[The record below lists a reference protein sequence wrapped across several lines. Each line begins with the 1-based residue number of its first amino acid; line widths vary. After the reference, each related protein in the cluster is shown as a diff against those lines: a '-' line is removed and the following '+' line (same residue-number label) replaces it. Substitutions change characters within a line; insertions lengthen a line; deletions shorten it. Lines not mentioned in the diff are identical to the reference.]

1 MVVQQQRFIQL
12 GDYSEGSR
20 GLDAAT
26 FAQRFGEA
34 FFLHHGPLGDL
45 KMAVDQKRTISLEVP
60 PASARRT
67 FNPRADYLVFPI
79 PETVAENPDKNVFWV
94 GRVVSN
100 EIVIPDESVS
110 AVHAYLVRNADGDF
124 DLQDMSSQ
132 NGTFVNGQLVG
143 VQGRGDPT
151 RLDSGDRVTFGGVN
165 FTFLKMHEFR
175 NLIAS
180 LLV

>member
-1 MVVQQQRFIQL
+1 MVMHTERFIQL
-12 GDYSEGSR
+12 GDYAEGSR
-20 GLDAAT
+20 GLDPAT

-45 KMAVDQKRTISLEVP
+45 KMAVDQKRTISLDAPLSPV
-60 PASARRT
+60 RRS
-67 FNPRADYLVFPI
+67 FNPQADYLVFPI
-79 PETVAENPDKNVFWV
+79 HKTVAENPDKNVFWV
-94 GRVVSN
+94 GRVRSN
-100 EIVIPDESVS
+100 EIVVPDESVS
-110 AVHAYLVRNADGDF
+110 AVHAYLVRGAGGEF

-132 NGTFVNGQLVG
+132 NGTFVNGQLVAA
-143 VQGRGDPT
+143 QGRGDPT

-165 FTFLKMHEFR
+165 LTFLKMHEFR